1 MHLLILLAIV
11 LFSALPVEAQTEA
24 ESEKA
29 KDPAGVQEVKIE
41 RSGLSPAEQA
51 KFLQSRGPGAM
62 LGKLGSFASLLYA
75 AEDILVGSSSK
86 EVLDRS
92 LHTSYPSRAIYEP
105 TRAEFFDTIARQTGS
120 HYTYMAENNS
130 WIFDEPAMPLPY
142 TITMAPGWK
151 AEDRGQ
157 YVAYIPEVAPV
168 GMDIYMMGRYSDM
181 SPETKSK
188 VEDFMAMAFTQVLP
202 KKLTTADMKR
212 VEVDGVQALYYE
224 CPGKVPDM
232 RWRQWA
238 FIKNGQGYLIVSA
251 FKTDTAD
258 KIVPDVDNMVK
269 SFHVK

>member
-1 MHLLILLAIV
+1 MRLLLMLVITAI
-11 LFSALPVEAQTEA
+11 FALPALAQTA
-24 ESEKA
+24 PA
-29 KDPAGVQEVKIE
+29 QTTKDPASASEIKID
-41 RSGLSPAEQA
+41 RKGLSPEEQS
-51 KFLQSRGPGAM
+51 KFLQSRGPGSM
-62 LGKLGSFASLLYA
+62 LGNLGSFASLLYA
-75 AEDILVGSSSK
+75 AEDILVGSSNAQ
-86 EVLDRS
+86 VLQRP

-105 TRAEFFDTIARQTGS
+105 TRAEFFDTIARQTSS
-120 HYTYMAENNS
+120 HYTYMAENDS
-130 WIFDEPAMPLPY
+130 WIFDEPAMPLPF
-142 TITMAPGWK
+142 TIKTAPGWK

-168 GMDIYMMGRYSDM
+168 GMDIYMMGRYSEM
-181 SPETKSK
+181 TPETKSK

-238 FIKNGQGYLIVSA
+238 FIKNGQGYVIVSA
-251 FKTDTAD
+251 FKTDVAH